1 MSALRTLTTALAL
14 LAFTLVAAQGH
25 SPRDRA
31 DFDQG
36 LLWRVERKDVAPS
49 FLFGTLHHDDER
61 VTRLAPQVQRAFD
74 RSTRFAVELV
84 DDEAAV
90 ARFRRAMVRK
100 APQLDTLLGE
110 ADWPRYDERLA
121 AHGMPRDARAHLKP
135 WAALL
140 ILVRP
145 AESPGI
151 VLDKLLLIDAKQR
164 GKDITALETIDEQI
178 AAMNDLPEES
188 QLALL
193 RHAEANYDRIQQSF
207 GALRDAY
214 LARDL
219 AAIWKLNR
227 EMMAGEPMAV
237 GDDIEPHNARF
248 LDSLLYRRNQRF
260 AERLVPLLDRGGSFA
275 AFGALHLY
283 GPRGVP
289 ALLATRGYKLTR
301 IY

>member
-1 MSALRTLTTALAL
+1 MSALRLLSTALAV
-14 LAFTLVAAQGH
+14 LALTLASALAQNSGE
-25 SPRDRA
+25 SPNHDK
-31 DFDQG
+31 G
-36 LLWRVERKDVAPS
+36 LLWRVEHKGAPPS
-49 FLFGTLHHDDER
+49 FLFGTLHDDDDR
-61 VTRLAPQVQRAFD
+61 VARLAPQVQRAFD
-74 RSTRFAVELV
+74 RSTRFAVELI

-178 AAMNDLPEES
+178 AAMNDLPEDS
-188 QLALL
+188 QFALL

-207 GALRDAY
+207 AALRDAY

-219 AAIWKLNR
+219 AAIWKLNL
-227 EMMAGEPMAV
+227 EMMAG
-237 GDDIEPHNARF
+237 GDDIEPHSARF
-248 LDSLLYRRNQRF
+248 LDSLLYQRNQRF
-260 AERLVPLLDRGGSFA
+260 AERLVPLLERGGAFA

-289 ALLATRGYKLTR
+289 ALLAARGYKVTR

>member
-1 MSALRTLTTALAL
+1 MSVLRLLTAALAV
-14 LAFTLVAAQGH
+14 LALTLAAALAQATDA
-25 SPRDRA
+25 SAAYDK
-31 DFDQG
+31 G
-36 LLWRVERKDVAPS
+36 LVWRIERKGAPPS
-49 FLFGTLHHDDER
+49 FLFGTLHDDDER
-61 VTRLAPQVQRAFD
+61 VTRLAPQAQRALD
-74 RSTRFAVELV
+74 RSKRFAVELI
-84 DDEAAV
+84 DDQEAV
-90 ARFRRAMVRK
+90 ALFRRAMVRK
-100 APQLDTLLGE
+100 EPRLDTLLGE
-110 ADWPRYDERLA
+110 ADWPRYDARLA
-121 AHGMPRDARAHLKP
+121 AHGMPRDARAHLRP

-151 VLDKLLLIDAKQR
+151 VLDKLLLLEAGNR
-164 GKDITALETIDEQI
+164 GKDIVALETIDEQI

-193 RHAEANYDRIQQSF
+193 RHAEANYERIQQSF
-207 GALRDAY
+207 AALRDAY

-227 EMMAGEPMAV
+227 DMMAGGNE
-237 GDDIEPHNARF
+237 IEPHNARF
-248 LDSLLYRRNQRF
+248 LDSLLFRRNQRF
-260 AERLVPLLDRGGSFA
+260 AERLVPLLDQGGTFA

-289 ALLATRGYKLTR
+289 ALLAARGYKVTR

>member
-1 MSALRTLTTALAL
+1 MPGLRLLTAALAVLALTLASAL
-14 LAFTLVAAQGH
+14 AQNSRELPNH
-25 SPRDRA
+25 DK
-31 DFDQG
+31 G
-36 LLWRVERKDVAPS
+36 LLWRIEHKGAPPS
-49 FLFGTLHHDDER
+49 FLFGTLHDDDDR

-74 RSTRFAVELV
+74 RSTRFAVELI
-84 DDEAAV
+84 DDEAAFT
-90 ARFRRAMVRK
+90 RFRRAMVRK

-121 AHGMPRDARAHLKP
+121 AHGMPREARAHLKP

-178 AAMNDLPEES
+178 AAMNDLPEDS

-207 GALRDAY
+207 AALRDAY

-219 AAIWKLNR
+219 AAIWKLNL
-227 EMMAGEPMAV
+227 EMMAG

-248 LDSLLYRRNQRF
+248 LDSLLYQRNQRF
-260 AERLVPLLDRGGSFA
+260 AERLAPLLERGGAFA

-289 ALLATRGYKLTR
+289 ALLTARGYKVTR

>member
-1 MSALRTLTTALAL
+1 MSALRLLSTALAV
-14 LAFTLVAAQGH
+14 LAPALASALAGDSREPPNH
-25 SPRDRA
+25 DH
-31 DFDQG
+31 G
-36 LLWRVERKDVAPS
+36 LLWRVEHKGAPPS
-49 FLFGTLHHDDER
+49 FLFGTLHDDDDR
-61 VTRLAPQVQRAFD
+61 VARLAPQVQRAFD
-74 RSTRFAVELV
+74 PSTRFAIELI

-151 VLDKLLLIDAKQR
+151 VLDKLLLIDAKNR

-178 AAMNDLPEES
+178 AAMNDLPEDS

-207 GALRDAY
+207 VALRDAY

-219 AAIWKLNR
+219 GAIWKLNLK
-227 EMMAGEPMAV
+227 MMAGEPVAG
-237 GDDIEPHNARF
+237 GDDIELHNARF
-248 LDSLLYRRNQRF
+248 LDSLLYQRNQRF
-260 AERLVPLLDRGGSFA
+260 AERLVPLLERGGAFA

-289 ALLATRGYKLTR
+289 ALLTARGYKVTR

>member
-1 MSALRTLTTALAL
+1 MSILRLLTTALAV
-14 LAFTLVAAQGH
+14 LALTLATALAQD
-25 SPRDRA
+25 SRESSTYDK
-31 DFDQG
+31 G
-36 LLWRVERKDVAPS
+36 LVWRIERKGVAPS
-49 FLFGTLHHDDER
+49 FLFGTLHDDDER
-61 VTRLAPQVQRAFD
+61 VTRLAPQVQRALD
-74 RSTRFAVELV
+74 RSKRFAVELI
-84 DDEAAV
+84 DDQEAV
-90 ARFRRAMVRK
+90 ALFRRAMVRK
-100 APQLDTLLGE
+100 EPRLDTLLGG

-121 AHGMPRDARAHLKP
+121 AHGMPRDARAHLRP

-151 VLDKLLLIDAKQR
+151 VLDKLLLLEAGNR
-164 GKDITALETIDEQI
+164 GKDIVALETIDEQI

-193 RHAEANYDRIQQSF
+193 RHAEANYERIQQSF
-207 GALRDAY
+207 AALRDAY

-219 AAIWKLNR
+219 AAIWIFNR
-227 EMMAGEPMAV
+227 DLMAGGEE
-237 GDDIEPHNARF
+237 IEPHNARF

-260 AERLVPLLDRGGSFA
+260 AERLMPLLDQGGTFA

-289 ALLATRGYKLTR
+289 ALLARRGYKVTR

>member
-1 MSALRTLTTALAL
+1 MSVLRLLTAALAV
-14 LAFTLVAAQGH
+14 LALTLAAALAQATDA
-25 SPRDRA
+25 SAAYDK
-31 DFDQG
+31 G
-36 LLWRVERKDVAPS
+36 LVWRIERKGVAPS
-49 FLFGTLHHDDER
+49 FLFGTLHDDDER
-61 VTRLAPQVQRAFD
+61 ITRLAPQVQRALD
-74 RSTRFAVELV
+74 RSKRFAVELI
-84 DDEAAV
+84 DEQEAV

-100 APQLDTLLGE
+100 EPRLDTLLGE

-151 VLDKLLLIDAKQR
+151 VLDKLLLLEAGNR
-164 GKDITALETIDEQI
+164 GKDIVALETIDEQI

-193 RHAEANYDRIQQSF
+193 RHAEANYERIQQSF
-207 GALRDAY
+207 AALRDAY

-227 EMMAGEPMAV
+227 DMMAGGNE
-237 GDDIEPHNARF
+237 IEPHNARF
-248 LDSLLYRRNQRF
+248 LDSLLFRRNQRF
-260 AERLVPLLDRGGSFA
+260 AERLVPLLDQGGTFA

-283 GPRGVP
+283 GTRGVP
-289 ALLATRGYKLTR
+289 ALLAARGYKVTR

>member
-1 MSALRTLTTALAL
+1 MSALRLLSTALAV
-14 LAFTLVAAQGH
+14 LALTLASALA
-25 SPRDRA
+25 RDSREPPNY
-31 DFDQG
+31 DHG
-36 LLWRVERKDVAPS
+36 LLWRVEHRGAPPS
-49 FLFGTLHHDDER
+49 FLFGTLHDDDDR
-61 VTRLAPQVQRAFD
+61 VARLAPPVQRAFD
-74 RSTRFAVELV
+74 RSTRFAAELI

-90 ARFRRAMVRK
+90 ARFRHAMVRK

-151 VLDKLLLIDAKQR
+151 VLDKLLLIDAKNR

-178 AAMNDLPEES
+178 AAMNDLPEDS

-207 GALRDAY
+207 AALRDAY

-219 AAIWKLNR
+219 AAIWKLNL
-227 EMMAGEPMAV
+227 EMMAG

-248 LDSLLYRRNQRF
+248 LDSLLYQRNQRF
-260 AERLVPLLDRGGSFA
+260 AERLVPLLERGGAFA

-289 ALLATRGYKLTR
+289 ALLTARGYKVTR

>member
-1 MSALRTLTTALAL
+1 MSAFRTLTTALAL
-14 LAFTLVAAQGH
+14 LAFTLVAAQAH

-31 DFDQG
+31 EFDQG
-36 LLWRVERKDVAPS
+36 LLWRVERKGVAPS

-74 RSTRFAVELV
+74 RAQRFAVELI

-100 APQLDTLLGE
+100 QPLLSTVVGE

-121 AHGMPRDARAHLKP
+121 AHGMPREARPHLKP

-145 AESPGI
+145 TESPGI
-151 VLDKLLLIDAKQR
+151 VLDKLLLIDAKSR
-164 GKDITALETIDEQI
+164 GKDIVALETIDEQI

-193 RHAEANYDRIQQSF
+193 RHAETNYERIQQSF
-207 GALRDAY
+207 DPLRDAY

-219 AAIWKLNR
+219 AAVWKLNAD
-227 EMMAGEPMAV
+227 MMAGAV
-237 GDDIEPHNARF
+237 DIEPHNARF

-260 AERLVPLLDRGGSFA
+260 AERLVPLLDQGSAFA

-289 ALLATRGYKLTR
+289 ALLAARGYKLTR